1 MTAAERGVDAT
12 SVAPAVNG
20 RSARKAATRDAIA
33 DALLDLVTE
42 GSLRPTAKEI
52 AARAGVSLRS
62 VYVHFDDLE
71 DLFCVAARRQF
82 DRVAPARAPAD
93 DVGPLRTRAEAVV
106 RRRARLFE
114 DFGPIRRATEL
125 QAPFS
130 PTLRRLVH
138 NAHAQGRKELA
149 RVFAPEL
156 EVLPPAERHRA
167 LAVIDAIATG
177 ATWDLLRE
185 HHTLSPRDAQ
195 RTLADALV
203 AQLESCR

>member
-1 MTAAERGVDAT
+1 
-12 SVAPAVNG
+12 VADG
-20 RSARKAATRDAIA
+20 RTARKAATRDAIA

-42 GSLRPTAKEI
+42 GALRPTAKEI
-52 AARAGVSLRS
+52 AARAGISLRS

-93 DVGPLRTRAEAVV
+93 HEGPLRARAEAVV

-114 DFGPIRRATEL
+114 DFGGIRRATEL

-130 PTLRRLVH
+130 PTLRRLVN

-149 RVFAPEL
+149 LVFACEL
-156 EVLPPAERHRA
+156 DLLPAMERRRI
-167 LAVIDAIATG
+167 LAAIDAVTTG
-177 ATWDLLRE
+177 ATWDLLRG
-185 HHTLSPRDAQ
+185 HHALSSRDAQ
-195 RTLADALV
+195 RTMVDAVV
-203 AQLESCR
+203 ALLESCR

>member
-1 MTAAERGVDAT
+1 VRATERGVDAT
-12 SVAPAVNG
+12 SVAPAVDG

-82 DRVAPARAPAD
+82 DQVAPARAPAD
-93 DVGPLRTRAEAVV
+93 DEGPLRARADAVV

-138 NAHAQGRKELA
+138 NAHTQSRKELA
-149 RVFAPEL
+149 RVFAREL
-156 EVLPPAERHRA
+156 DVLPQAERRRA
-167 LAVIDAIATG
+167 LAVIDAITTG

-185 HHTLSPRDAQ
+185 HHALSTRDAQ
-195 RTLADALV
+195 RTMADALV

>member
-1 MTAAERGVDAT
+1 M
-12 SVAPAVNG
+12 SVAPVADG
-20 RSARKAATRDAIA
+20 RAARKAATRDAIA

-52 AARAGVSLRS
+52 AARAGISLRS

-82 DRVAPARAPAD
+82 DRVAPTRAAAD
-93 DVGPLRTRAEAVV
+93 HEGPLRARVETLV
-106 RRRARLFE
+106 RRRAQLYE

-149 RVFAPEL
+149 RVFACEL
-156 EVLPPAERHRA
+156 EPLPAADRRRMLGA
-167 LAVIDAIATG
+167 IDALTTG

-185 HHTLSPRDAQ
+185 HHSLSSRDAQ
-195 RTLADALV
+195 RTMADAVV
-203 AQLESCR
+203 AQLEWCP